1 MTRIYIA
8 GAMSGLPDLNY
19 PAFHAAAK
27 SLRDLGYAV
36 ENPAENPV
44 PPCESWEA
52 YMRMAIAQLVK
63 CDEIHMLRGWSK
75 SRGAKI
81 EHQLAIDLGMLVS
94 GAPA

>member
-8 GAMSGLPDLNY
+8 GAMSGLPELNY

-27 SLRDLGYAV
+27 ALRDLGYAV

-52 YMRMAIAQLVK
+52 YMRMALAQLVR

>member
-8 GAMSGLPDLNY
+8 GAMSGLPELNY

-44 PPCESWEA
+44 PPCGSWEA
-52 YMRMAIAQLVK
+52 YMRMALAQLVR

-75 SRGAKI
+75 SRGARL
-81 EHQLAIDLGMLVS
+81 ENQLAKELGLLIS
-94 GAPA
+94 GANA